1 MLKFWK
7 VGNLNDDYGFKFD
20 ILEMVDFQMV
30 FKKKTVFAIQV
41 FQTFNEF

>member
-20 ILEMVDFQMV
+20 ILEMVDFKWYSRKCLQYKY
-30 FKKKTVFAIQV
+30 FKF
-41 FQTFNEF
+41 